1 VRTGEPRLL
10 TERGLTC
17 IFGTMRTPTPWVWAF
32 VLVVFAASRLVF
44 MGAGVLAAAYLPQAD
59 PAGDPLGPS
68 GSLSYWTHWDGA
80 WYSQIATEG
89 YGERAPESTAFFPLY
104 PMLVRFG
111 SSLLGGPALWG
122 VVISLLC
129 SALGLFFVFRVAE
142 EFYAGRAARAATLA
156 LAFFPTAF
164 YLNAVYT
171 EALFLALTAGC
182 VWAASVRRDLL
193 LAGVFGALA
202 AATRNVGVLLL
213 IPLLFEWLTHRR
225 EFGTRGLVGISLV
238 PLGLAGY
245 ALFLWKRFGEPL
257 LFARQQEDYWERE
270 LTNPLTT
277 AGEAWRAGGE
287 GAKYLLDPSTLFL
300 DASATPALD
309 ASNAL
314 NLAFLVFFLVVAV
327 VGFVLLPPGLSLY
340 TFAIVLL
347 PVLTPAP
354 RFPLMSMPRFV
365 LGAFPVFLVL
375 GYLLSRGRVILV
387 LWLVVGGGLGIV
399 LTALFTTWRWV
410 A

>member
-1 VRTGEPRLL
+1 L
-10 TERGLTC
+10 TR
-17 IFGTMRTPTPWVWAF
+17 IFGAKRTPVRRVWAF
-32 VLVVFAASRLVF
+32 VVVVFAVSRLVF
-44 MGAGVLAAAYLPQAD
+44 MGAGALAAAYLPQAE
-59 PAGDPLGPS
+59 PAGDPLGPP
-68 GSLSYWTHWDGA
+68 GFLGYWAHWDGA

-111 SSLLGGPALWG
+111 SGLPGGPALWG
-122 VVISLLC
+122 VLISLLC
-129 SALGLFFVFRVAE
+129 TVLALFFVYRVAE
-142 EFYAGRAARAATLA
+142 KVYDARAARAATLA

-164 YLNAVYT
+164 FMNAVYT
-171 EALFLALTAGC
+171 EALFLALTAGA

-213 IPLLFEWLTHRR
+213 IPLLLEWLRHRR
-225 EFGTRGLVGISLV
+225 EFGARGILGLSLV
-238 PLGLAGY
+238 PLGLAAY
-245 ALFLWKRFGEPL
+245 ALFLWRRFGEPF

-277 AGEAWRAGGE
+277 LGDAWRAAGE
-287 GAKYLLDPSTLFL
+287 GMKYLLDPSTLFL
-300 DASATPALD
+300 DPSATPALD

-327 VGFVLLPPGLSLY
+327 AGLFVLPLGLSLY
-340 TFAIVLL
+340 TFVIVLL

-375 GYLLSRGRVILV
+375 GYLLSRGRTILV
-387 LWLVVGGGLGIV
+387 LWIVVGGGLGIA
-399 LTALFTTWRWV
+399 LTAMFTTWRWV